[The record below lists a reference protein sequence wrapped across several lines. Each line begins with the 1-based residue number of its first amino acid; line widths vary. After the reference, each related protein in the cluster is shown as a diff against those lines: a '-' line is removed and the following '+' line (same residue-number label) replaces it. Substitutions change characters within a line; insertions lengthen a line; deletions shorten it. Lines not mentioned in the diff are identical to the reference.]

1 MNQSQSD
8 QPTQSQFNELV
19 ERICSVTV
27 TDPETPLVDLGV
39 DSLHTVA
46 LVMAVEEQY
55 GIEIDPDV
63 LGDPALTS
71 SAGLWRCVQ
80 DQLAASLPARSG
92 S

>member
-1 MNQSQSD
+1 MNQSQFD
-8 QPTQSQFNELV
+8 QLV
-19 ERICSVTV
+19 EQICAVTV

-55 GIEIDPDV
+55 GVEIDPEA
-63 LGDPALTS
+63 LADPTLTS
-71 SAGLWRCVQ
+71 SAGLWRSVQ
-80 DQLAASLPARSG
+80 EQLAGALPARAG